1 VILEILIPCI
11 YILPSTSKIPPFGDH
26 VFAFNDILNLLNF
39 VSESTIT
46 KEKFEILKERM
57 QVIFELITINIKR

>member
-11 YILPSTSKIPPFGDH
+11 YTLPSTSKIPPFGDCL
-26 VFAFNDILNLLNF
+26 FAFNDILNLSNF
-39 VSESTIT
+39 ISESTTT

-57 QVIFELITINIKR
+57 